1 MATQGIELY
10 FQNFRNDQ
18 FTIFGKQRKDLPNT
32 DKIDKDFIC
41 LPIHENLTS
50 EDIQYV
56 INSVKAGW

>member
-18 FTIFGKQRKDLPNT
+18 FTIFGKQRKNLPNT

-41 LPIHENLTS
+41 LPIHENLTF

>member
-18 FTIFGKQRKDLPNT
+18 FTIFGKQRKDLPKT

-41 LPIHENLTS
+41 LPIHENLTF
-50 EDIQYV
+50 EGIQYV

>member
-18 FTIFGKQRKDLPNT
+18 FTIFGKQRKNLPNT

>member
-41 LPIHENLTS
+41 LPIHENLTF

>member
-10 FQNFRNDQ
+10 FQYFRNDQ

-41 LPIHENLTS
+41 LPIHENLTF
-50 EDIQYV
+50 EGIQYV

>member
-18 FTIFGKQRKDLPNT
+18 FTIFGKQRKNLPNT

-41 LPIHENLTS
+41 LPIHENLTF
-50 EDIQYV
+50 EDIQYL

>member
-32 DKIDKDFIC
+32 DKIDKDFIY
-41 LPIHENLTS
+41 LPIHENLTF

>member
-41 LPIHENLTS
+41 LPIHENLTF
-50 EDIQYV
+50 EDIQYL